1 MMKREWAGAL
11 SKKDISNVRSKQNQ
25 NIVYK

>member
-11 SKKDISNVRSKQNQ
+11 SKNDISNVRLKLNQ